1 MSVPPQNL
9 NPLVF
14 GEDSGKTFDRIQA
27 FGEVVKPL
35 WSHLRGLDTRSGN
48 DRFRLR
54 MATLM
59 VPGMALLACS
69 ATSLQVDLAD
79 NTRAVIAFTRHGQ
92 SQLRLQ
98 ERKFKG
104 GGDADCLFLP
114 TRSGPMQADI
124 RGDSL
129 LVIQIDPSALAAA
142 ARAVLGL
149 ERGHPVNLACEH
161 PRMLTTRSP
170 PAPLALA
177 DHIGATINLHGG
189 NPLLLDRLGFQDFV
203 CRQMVLLLRP
213 DWQAA
218 AALQRYPAAA
228 HRRRAIERVCDAML
242 ADLSGRFTMSG
253 LAELAGMSVRG
264 LQYAFQSRFGRSPM
278 QWLRDQRLD
287 QVRQKLVAGTDDSIT
302 QMALGCGFATASAF
316 SAFYR
321 RRYGESPSETRA
333 RRG

>member
-1 MSVPPQNL
+1 MPVPPEIL

-14 GEDSGKTFDRIQA
+14 GDDSGKTFDSIQA

-35 WSHLRGLDTRSGN
+35 WSHLRGLDTRLGA

-54 MATLM
+54 MASLM
-59 VPGMALLACS
+59 VPGMALLAC
-69 ATSLQVDLAD
+69 AANSLQVDLAD
-79 NTRAVIAFTRHGQ
+79 NARAAIAFTLHGQ
-92 SQLRLQ
+92 SCVRLQ

-114 TRSGPMQADI
+114 PGSGPMLADI
-124 RGDSL
+124 RGDSV
-129 LVIQIDPSALAAA
+129 LVIQMDAAALVAA

-161 PRMLTTRSP
+161 PRMLTTRGAP
-170 PAPLALA
+170 TPLALA
-177 DHIGATINLHGG
+177 GHIGATIGLHQG
-189 NPLLLDRLGFQDFV
+189 NALLLDRLGFQDFV

-218 AALQRYPAAA
+218 AALRPYPAAA
-228 HRRRAIERVCDAML
+228 HRQRALDRLCDVML
-242 ADLSGRFTMSG
+242 ADLSGRYTVSG

-287 QVRQKLVAGTDDSIT
+287 YMRQKLLAGTDDSIT
-302 QMALGCGFATASAF
+302 QMALACGFATASAF

-321 RRYGESPSETRA
+321 SRYGESPSATRV